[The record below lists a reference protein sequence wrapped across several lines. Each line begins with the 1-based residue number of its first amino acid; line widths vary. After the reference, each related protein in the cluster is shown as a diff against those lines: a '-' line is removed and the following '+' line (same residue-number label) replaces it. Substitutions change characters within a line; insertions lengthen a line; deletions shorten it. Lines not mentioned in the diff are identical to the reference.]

1 MFSKAAMWS
10 EKRNPGVS
18 NLGDSGAFSS
28 IFDETS
34 STLRGGELLHYYPI
48 NKSFRYVNVK
58 NEKKN

>member
-1 MFSKAAMWS
+1 MWS